1 MAIARKTKV
10 NNKAGYVIKP
20 VAVKDIVKQADFGSF
35 KLTITKD
42 CACYTNYL
50 GYSVIT
56 KPYTTT
62 PEGKATELSL
72 YSWLKYAIEQKEY
85 LEQHKDEPLDPDDKF
100 NCEFWLPS
108 LVSADM
114 QLCGEDYGVYSQDD
128 FDDAEICFS
137 DVYIYLRKY
146 MDIFNEH
153 YNEPFGK
160 TNIKGGKWMEYY
172 NENEDILKKAY
183 DARNEYEELQEN
195 DSEETSPQILEARQK
210 YLEYDKPFS
219 GVMTCG
225 KLLEQIKII
234 TEANITKPCVVFTD
248 ANYAAEEASRHMDWL
263 IKKTDELKN
272 SMTTTPPEEDE
283 KANAVAFG
291 EAIDTENFLNVMQQE
306 G

>member
-1 MAIARKTKV
+1 MAIARKKKV

-20 VAVKDIVKQADFGSF
+20 VAVNDIVKQADFGTF
-35 KLTITKD
+35 KITRTRE
-42 CACYTNYL
+42 CIAYTNYV

-72 YSWLKYAIEQKEY
+72 YAWLNYALEQKEY
-85 LEQHKDEPLDPDDKF
+85 LEQHKDEPLDPEDKF

-128 FDDAEICFS
+128 FDNAQIDFS

-183 DARNEYEELQEN
+183 DARDEYEELQEN
-195 DSEETSPQILEARQK
+195 NSEETFHQILEARKK

-219 GVMTCG
+219 GIMTCG
-225 KLLEQIKII
+225 EWLEQVKII
-234 TEANITKPCVVFTD
+234 TEANLTKPCVVFTD
-248 ANYAAEEASRHMDWL
+248 AKYAAEEASRHMDWL

>member
-1 MAIARKTKV
+1 MAIARKKKV

-20 VAVKDIVKQADFGSF
+20 VAVNDIVKQADFGSF

-72 YSWLKYAIEQKEY
+72 YAWMAYAVDNKDY
-85 LEQHKDEPLDPDDKF
+85 LEAHKDDIHPELGIK
-100 NCEFWLPS
+100 NGEWLES
-108 LVSADM
+108 
-114 QLCGEDYGVYSQDD
+114 
-128 FDDAEICFS
+128 
-137 DVYIYLRKY
+137 
-146 MDIFNEH
+146 
-153 YNEPFGK
+153 
-160 TNIKGGKWMEYY
+160 
-172 NENEDILKKAY
+172 
-183 DARNEYEELQEN
+183 
-195 DSEETSPQILEARQK
+195 
-210 YLEYDKPFS
+210 
-219 GVMTCG
+219 
-225 KLLEQIKII
+225 IKII